1 MKFVVHNS
9 CLVRYHWLISNGIY
23 YRSVT
28 GDLYAM
34 GRNWKAID
42 LNGSGPWK
50 GSQREEFKY
59 ATIKL
64 TEKLRCMDGSIIVC
78 HYVDHHW
85 VFVRLRKDSDL
96 PNGKNALEGNAS
108 FSFY

>member
-1 MKFVVHNS
+1 
-9 CLVRYHWLISNGIY
+9 
-23 YRSVT
+23 
-28 GDLYAM
+28 M

-42 LNGSGPWK
+42 LNASEPNTKGP
-50 GSQREEFKY
+50 QREEFKH

-78 HYVDHHW
+78 HYVDHNW

-96 PNGKNALEGNAS
+96 PNGKNAFEGNAS
-108 FSFY
+108 FKIYYDFDIKLFLLFAKKT